1 MNNTSLYIHIPFCIK
16 KCAYCAF
23 FSICRPKDELVLSY
37 FSALEKQLALIP
49 KQTFSTIYLGGGTPT
64 YAGSAPCISL
74 LQCVRK
80 HHLIDS
86 DAEITIEANPDTV
99 TKDDLKAL
107 RLSGFNRLSLGLQSA
122 NDQTLAAL
130 GRTHTRDGF
139 LRCYESAVDAGFSN
153 ISIDMIFG
161 LPKEFGDGFEETVN
175 FICGISPKHISAY
188 SLSVEPGTRLYKE
201 KSRLTLPDEDEEDAQ
216 YRFLC
221 SSFSNLYEHYE
232 ISSFAKQGYRSRHNS
247 AYWNLT
253 PYIGIGAA
261 AHSFFEGKRF
271 SYPCDISEFI
281 NSADIAFG
289 NSDYT
294 NATPENEADLEEER
308 IMLGLRTSEGAILN
322 QSQIDKSLPAISAG
336 LASLSG
342 NRLILNESGYR
353 VSNEIIAEILA

>member
-1 MNNTSLYIHIPFCIK
+1 MNNTSLYLHIPFCIK

-23 FSICRPKDELVLSY
+23 FSICRPKNELVLSY

-49 KQTFSTIYLGGGTPT
+49 KQTFSTVYLGGGTPT
-64 YAGSAPCISL
+64 YAGAAPCISL

-107 RLSGFNRLSLGLQSA
+107 RDAGFNRLSLGLQSA

-139 LRCYESAVDAGFSN
+139 LFCYENAVDAGFSN
-153 ISIDMIFG
+153 ISVDMIFG
-161 LPKEFGDGFEETVN
+161 LPKEFGDGFVETVD
-175 FICGISPKHISAY
+175 FLRTISPKHISAY
-188 SLSVEPGTRLYKE
+188 SLSIEAGTRLHKE
-201 KSRLTLPDEDEEDAQ
+201 KHNLTLPDEDEEDAE
-216 YRFLC
+216 YKYLC
-221 SSFSNLYEHYE
+221 SSFSGLYEHYE

-247 AYWNLT
+247 AYWNLI

-271 SYPCDISEFI
+271 SYPCDISDFI
-281 NSADIAFG
+281 KNADVPFG
-289 NSDYT
+289 NSDY
-294 NATPENEADLEEER
+294 NAVAPENPADLDEER
-308 IMLGLRTSEGAILN
+308 IMLGLRTSDGALLN
-322 QSQIDKSLPAISAG
+322 QSQISKARPAISAG
-336 LASLSG
+336 LASLNG